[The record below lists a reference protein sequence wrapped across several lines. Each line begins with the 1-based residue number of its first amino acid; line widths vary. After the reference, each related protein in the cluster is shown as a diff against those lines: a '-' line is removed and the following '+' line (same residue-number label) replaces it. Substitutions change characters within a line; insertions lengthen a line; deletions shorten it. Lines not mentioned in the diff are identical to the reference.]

1 MLCCALLIFYSYSCP
16 RTTSDAHL
24 PSYVAFLFL
33 PFFLFLF
40 FFFFSFLSFFFFC
53 CFSGF
58 SNRVHPPFSS
68 LCFIFIFLLFFHL
81 SSSDHSL
88 YTTTFHFFAL
98 LDFLWAHIFLVA
110 LPTLFFLSSKYHW
123 FFLKSLVSFPSITS
137 VHLSI
142 RNCWIVFR

>member
-1 MLCCALLIFYSYSCP
+1 MPTC
-16 RTTSDAHL
+16 L
-24 PSYVAFLFL
+24 PTLR
-33 PFFLFLF
+33 
-40 FFFFSFLSFFFFC
+40 FFFSLFSCSCSFSFSLFFLSFFFC